1 MSAYEYLVS
10 AYDYNFSNLNVL
22 ECGSHSCGTETALF
36 RKNNNCY
43 YIEANPADYKNMVNQ
58 PNINVN
64 NVFNVALYNHNGKIK
79 FTVTSHP
86 GNSSVCHSDS
96 HREELQRYQSNFIDI
111 QVDCITYPY
120 FIRNV
125 IKTSIDVLVLDIE
138 GVESEILK
146 TMKDLNTS
154 ELPKFLVIEAG
165 YDWPERKTLL
175 IELGYTID
183 FYQYNNIYLTHSSF
197 NVNKNAS
204 AIHKINSENRQFI
217 WDNKLIFVNDLV

>member
-1 MSAYEYLVS
+1 
-10 AYDYNFSNLNVL
+10 
-22 ECGSHSCGTETALF
+22 
-36 RKNNNCY
+36 
-43 YIEANPADYKNMVNQ
+43 MVNQ

-111 QVDCITYPY
+111 QVDCITYPH

-138 GVESEILK
+138 GVEYEILK